1 MDLIEKIFL
10 LQNVDLLEEAESE
23 HLALLASIAEEVEGE
38 AGEILIRQG
47 EPSANLYVVVRGK
60 VELSGMGGEVVVAE
74 AGRPFGTWALI
85 DQNPSVVEAKV
96 VEPTRLLRITR
107 GDFHDLLTDHP
118 ELAMGLLQGLA
129 RRVRSLVA

>member
-23 HLALLASIAEEVEGE
+23 HLALLASIAEEIRAEKDEV
-38 AGEILIRQG
+38 LIRKG
-47 EPSANLYVVVRGK
+47 EPNESLYVVVRGR

-74 AGRPFGTWALI
+74 DGRPFGTWALI
-85 DQNPSVVEAKV
+85 DRDPSVVDALV
-96 VEPTRLLRITR
+96 AEPTRLLRITR

-118 ELAMGLLQGLA
+118 ELAMDLLQGLA